1 MIYSDYLVDGRL
13 FNNINEGS
21 AAAIKTSVEGTASVS
36 SLKQRVIIHQPYF

>member
-1 MIYSDYLVDGRL
+1 MIYSDYWVDGRL
-13 FNNINEGS
+13 FNINEGS